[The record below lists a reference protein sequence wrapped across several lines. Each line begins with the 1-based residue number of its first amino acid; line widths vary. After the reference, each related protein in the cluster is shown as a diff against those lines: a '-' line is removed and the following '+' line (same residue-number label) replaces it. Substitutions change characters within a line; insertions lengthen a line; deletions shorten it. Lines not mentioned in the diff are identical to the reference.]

1 MKDLQ
6 LERSR
11 NKEVLP
17 GKKVDYCV
25 TTLLWGGWQRSIRQ
39 GTECVLIRCVLI
51 EWLKISFMG
60 ELKL

>member
-25 TTLLWGGWQRSIRQ
+25 TTLLWGGVAEVYQAGYRMCADQVRPD
-39 GTECVLIRCVLI
+39 
-51 EWLKISFMG
+51 
-60 ELKL
+60 